1 MKGNDITSVKLYKTV
16 YLEKD
21 LEDFRFNDFPFVGRS
36 NVGKSSLMN
45 YLTNRKLA
53 HVSKKPGKTQSINHF
68 LINDEL
74 MLTDLPG
81 YGFASI
87 TGSQRKKWDKLMA
100 TYFSSQNIKC
110 LFWLLDSRNYLNSSD
125 QKMLDFVEG
134 VPYDVAIILTKVDKI
149 SKNEL
154 FKARADIKKAV
165 SISDDM
171 IINTSSSKNV
181 GKKDIFKLI
190 SKYN

>member
-1 MKGNDITSVKLYKTV
+1 MKIKSITSVKLLKTV

-21 LEDFRFNDFPFVGRS
+21 LENYRFPDFPFVGRS

-45 YLTNRKLA
+45 YLTSRKFA

-68 LINDEL
+68 LINEDV

-87 TGSQRKKWDKLMA
+87 TGSQRKKWDKLMMS
-100 TYFSSQNIKC
+100 YFSSKNIKC

-125 QKMLDFVEG
+125 KKMLNFVES
-134 VPYDVAIILTKVDKI
+134 VPYDVAIILTKTDKI
-149 SKNEL
+149 SKNAL
-154 FKARADIKKAV
+154 FKARADIKKAI

-171 IINTSSSKNV
+171 IINTSSSKKI
-181 GKKDIFKLI
+181 GKKEIFTLI
-190 SKYN
+190 SKY